1 MGLMEVGAKC
11 QLPAEDENLPSL
23 HRHTPDLH
31 LHPCNDIQM
40 CSDVICPGQREKS
53 EQKTIAPFGEKL
65 MILVN
70 PVAWGT
76 AHTRAQSLAI
86 GTRRGW
92 GHGTAGWEVNRL
104 VKHIWLEEPWAHCE
118 LLSQL
123 RSTLWAPSAGESESP
138 FHPGVKSSHTAS
150 TINYCASNGNM
161 NNTQGERRCS
171 S

>member
-76 AHTRAQSLAI
+76 HTRERSHWPSALA
-86 GTRRGW
+86 GDGDMALP
-92 GHGTAGWEVNRL
+92 GGRL
-104 VKHIWLEEPWAHCE
+104 TG
-118 LLSQL
+118 LLSTSGWKSPGHTVSCFPSSEVLCGPPQL
-123 RSTLWAPSAGESESP
+123 ERVSLPSTLVLKVVTLPP
-138 FHPGVKSSHTAS
+138 P
-150 TINYCASNGNM
+150 
-161 NNTQGERRCS
+161 
-171 S
+171 